1 MFPLLF
7 EGVFCIVWNYRDA
20 DTSDGSQRRKS
31 QTCDAHCD
39 HGRTAPIAINEK
51 LSKRVEMLLR
61 TKYTNDTM
69 YTRKVVKSLSK
80 TVSVSARINEDLFN
94 AFKDAYLDQLKGSFK
109 EDTPEEIVKSLSN
122 PSNSELVA
130 LAFSFGLKGIKG
142 QQEG

>member
-1 MFPLLF
+1 MYGIIGLLIRPM
-7 EGVFCIVWNYRDA
+7 V
-20 DTSDGSQRRKS
+20 RKGANRKRAMRIATMDV
-31 QTCDAHCD
+31 QP
-39 HGRTAPIAINEK
+39 PIAINEK
-51 LSKRVEMLLR
+51 LSKRVEKLLH
-61 TKYTNDTM
+61 TKYTDVTM